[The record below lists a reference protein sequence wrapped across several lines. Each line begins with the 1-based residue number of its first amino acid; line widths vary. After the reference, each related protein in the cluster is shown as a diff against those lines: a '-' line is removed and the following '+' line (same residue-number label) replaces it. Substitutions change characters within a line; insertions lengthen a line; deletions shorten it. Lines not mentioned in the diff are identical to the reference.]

1 MRLLLVNVSGVLRR
15 PLADALARKHEG
27 RVLETDPRD
36 LDVAVRETSGIDTIV
51 CGLPDLQPGSSDPL
65 PAFDRA
71 SRGVYN
77 LLKSAS
83 AAGARRFV
91 LLSSLRPFER
101 YPLDQTVTEFW
112 APRPT
117 TAPADLIVTLTEAV
131 VREASHTLPIKTI
144 CLRLA
149 TVVDRLDTADPRT
162 VHVDDVVQ
170 AVERALVFED
180 PSREGSC
187 GWWAFHIVGAGRTRF
202 PLGLANAAGR
212 ATALDMPTLGYLPVH
227 DVAGTAPVTAT
238 NVQPHRRFTT
248 QLGGGAR
255 KVVIFGAGGPLAAIT
270 ARALEQDHVL
280 RLCDLRPLTEI
291 IAHGQPQSRGAPVP
305 RLLGPPHEMR
315 EVDVTNYDQVLEAM
329 RDMDAVINMTVMRH
343 DPVEAFRVNTLGA
356 YNVIGAAVECGIRR
370 VVQTGPQL
378 VTNTMPGAYWADFD
392 LSASVPPRPGV
403 GLYGISKFLGNE
415 IVRIF
420 AQEYD
425 LEVPTLVFGPFTNPD
440 DCEPDELGGYPFL
453 VSWDDAAEAVR
464 GALRAPAFPR
474 PFEIF
479 HIVAD
484 LPHGKYRNDRTK
496 HILHWQ
502 PRDNLDVHWRRSV

>member
-1 MRLLLVNVSGVLRR
+1 MRLLLVNVSGLLRR
-15 PLADALARKHEG
+15 RLTEALARQHEV
-27 RVLETDPRD
+27 RVLDGDPRD
-36 LDVAVRETSGIDTIV
+36 LDVAAREASGIDLIV
-51 CGLPDLQPGSSDPL
+51 CGLPDVQPGNADPL

-83 AAGARRFV
+83 AAGANRFV

-131 VREASHTLPIKTI
+131 VREASHTLPIKAI

-149 TVVDRLDTADPRT
+149 TVVDRLDAADPRT

-170 AVERALVFED
+170 AVERALVFEGER
-180 PSREGSC
+180 SH

-212 ATALDMPTLGYLPVH
+212 ASALEMPTLGYVPAH
-227 DVAGTAPVTAT
+227 DLAGTAPLVAT
-238 NVQPHRRFTT
+238 TFEPHRRFTA

-255 KVVIFGAGGPLAAIT
+255 KVVVFGAGGPLAAIT
-270 ARALEQDHVL
+270 AQGLERDHVL
-280 RLCDLRPLTEI
+280 RLCDLRPLAEI
-291 IAHGQPQSRGAPVP
+291 VAQGQPQSRGAPVP

-315 EVDVTNYDQVLEAM
+315 DVDVTDYGQVLEAT
-329 RDMDAVINMTVMRH
+329 RGMDAVINMTVMRH

-356 YNVIGAAVECGIRR
+356 YNVIRAAVECGIRR

-392 LSASVPPRPGV
+392 LPASVPPRPGV
-403 GLYGISKFLGNE
+403 GLYGISKFLGSE
-415 IVRIF
+415 IMRIF

-453 VSWDDAAEAVR
+453 VSWADAAEAVR

-502 PRDNLDVHWRRSV
+502 PRDNLDIHWRRSV